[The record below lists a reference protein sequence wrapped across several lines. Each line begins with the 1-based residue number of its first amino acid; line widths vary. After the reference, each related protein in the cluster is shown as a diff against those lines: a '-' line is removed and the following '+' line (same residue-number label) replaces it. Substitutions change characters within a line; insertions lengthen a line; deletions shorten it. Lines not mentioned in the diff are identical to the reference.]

1 MYDLLNLEQQTYNVP
16 SVRDLWIPN
25 ATLWDEA
32 KITTLFGEH
41 ATSIILQVPIIARQ
55 EDNILCWKAIPSGI
69 CKTKSAYRQLRIQ
82 QRTNFVHIAN
92 QVIQILRQVWS
103 DKLIQPRVE
112 TFAWQLLRLALCTAS
127 RIHRIILNVSDMC
140 VSCNLLET

>member
-1 MYDLLNLEQQTYNVP
+1 MYYLLNLEQQTYNVP

-41 ATSIILQVPIIARQ
+41 AASIILQVPIIAGQ

-69 CKTKSAYRQLRIQ
+69 CKTKCAYRQLRIQ

-92 QVIQILRQVWS
+92 QEYKFLDRFGQTSLFSRGL
-103 DKLIQPRVE
+103 KL
-112 TFAWQLLRLALCTAS
+112 LLGSFFDWLWALF
-127 RIHRIILNVSDMC
+127 
-140 VSCNLLET
+140 LEYNELF